1 MPEARVCPIRVNTN
15 LLGLQ
20 LVDMPSKIRQPEQ
33 STSGGISGTN
43 HYWRL
48 TMKFHRR
55 AIACA
60 LFASAALSLAAPT
73 AMAQAVKVGIVGP
86 FSGPFAHYGTLFKA
100 AAEGYVAS
108 QGGKLAGK
116 DIEFIYRDTG
126 GPNPALTKTLV
137 QELIVKDKVDY
148 LGGFVFTPNA
158 MAVAPLIQQSQTP
171 TVIFNAATSAI
182 TDKSEF
188 FIRTSYTLWQVTVP
202 VAQWA
207 AKNGMKKVV
216 TAVTDYGP
224 GIDAETAFKSEFT
237 KQGGTVVESI
247 RMPIATTDFG
257 PFVQRIKASGAQAVY
272 TFLPGGPPNLGFVK
286 AYNENGLAKGGI
298 QFLGSAETD
307 EYDLQKFG
315 DAALGLTTAFHYSG
329 AHDSP
334 ANKKFVAALKKQD
347 PNAVANYA
355 SVGAWDGM
363 FVIHKMIEATSGKKD
378 GSAAIAAARALKW
391 ESPRGPVNID
401 PKTRHITQNVYL
413 RKVEKVGDQLV
424 NKELQSFGPQTDY
437 GLDK

>member
-1 MPEARVCPIRVNTN
+1 
-15 LLGLQ
+15 
-20 LVDMPSKIRQPEQ
+20 
-33 STSGGISGTN
+33 
-43 HYWRL
+43 
-48 TMKFHRR
+48 MKLNRR
-55 AIACA
+55 AMACA
-60 LFASAALSLAAPT
+60 LFASATLSLASPQ

-86 FSGPFAHYGTLFKA
+86 FSGPFAHYGSLFKA

-137 QELIVKDKVDY
+137 QELLVKDKVDY

-182 TDKSEF
+182 TEKSEY

-207 AKNGMKKVV
+207 AKNGINKVV

-286 AYNENGLAKGGI
+286 AYNENGLAKAGV

-329 AHDSP
+329 AHDSTE
-334 ANKKFVAALKKQD
+334 NKKFVAALKKQD

-363 FVIHKMIEATSGKKD
+363 YAIQKMIEATGGKKD
-378 GSAAIAAARALKW
+378 GPKALAAARGLRW
-391 ESPRGPVNID
+391 ESPRGPVSID

-413 RKVEKVGDQLV
+413 RKVERSGGQLV
-424 NKELQSFGPQTDY
+424 NKEVQSFGPQTDF
-437 GLDK
+437 GLEK

>member
-1 MPEARVCPIRVNTN
+1 MNPTRRN
-15 LLGLQ
+15 L
-20 LVDMPSKIRQPEQ
+20 
-33 STSGGISGTN
+33 
-43 HYWRL
+43 
-48 TMKFHRR
+48 
-55 AIACA
+55 ACV
-60 LFASAALSLAAPT
+60 LAA
-73 AMAQAVKVGIVGP
+73 AAGMALCSIPVHAQSNTVKVGVIGP
-86 FSGPFAHYGTLFKA
+86 FSGPFAHYGALFKA
-100 AAEGYVAS
+100 GAEAYVAS

-126 GPNPALTKTLV
+126 GPNPGQTKTMV

-158 MAVAPLIQQSQTP
+158 LAVAPLIQQSKTP

-182 TDKSEF
+182 TEKSEY

-202 VAQWA
+202 MAQFA
-207 AKNGMKKVV
+207 AKEGMKKVV

-224 GIDAETAFKSEFT
+224 GIDAETAFKAEFA

-286 AYNENGLAKGGI
+286 AYNENGLAKAGV

-307 EYDLQKFG
+307 EFDLQKFG
-315 DAALGLTTAFHYSG
+315 DSALGLTTAFHYSG

-334 ANKKFVAALKKQD
+334 ENKKFVDALKKRD
-347 PNAVANYA
+347 PNVVANYA

-363 FVIHKMIEATSGKKD
+363 YVIQKMIEATGGNKD
-378 GSAAIAAARALKW
+378 GAKALAAARTLQW
-391 ESPRGPVNID
+391 ESPRGPVRID
-401 PKTRHITQNVYL
+401 AKTRHITQNVYL
-413 RKVEKVGDQLV
+413 RKVERVGGQLV
-424 NKELQSFGPQTDY
+424 NREVQSFGPHGDY
-437 GLDK
+437 GLDAK

>member
-1 MPEARVCPIRVNTN
+1 
-15 LLGLQ
+15 
-20 LVDMPSKIRQPEQ
+20 
-33 STSGGISGTN
+33 
-43 HYWRL
+43 
-48 TMKFHRR
+48 MKFHRR
-55 AIACA
+55 ALACA
-60 LFASAALSLAAPT
+60 LFASAALSLAAPQAT
-73 AMAQAVKVGIVGP
+73 AQTVKVGIIGP
-86 FSGPFAHYGTLFKA
+86 FSGPFAHYGSLFKA
-100 AAEGYVAS
+100 AAQAYVAS
-108 QGGKLAGK
+108 QGGKLAGQNV
-116 DIEFIYRDTG
+116 EFIYRDTG

-137 QELIVKDKVDY
+137 QELLVKDKVDY

-158 MAVAPLIQQSQTP
+158 MAVAPLIQQSRTP

-182 TDKSEF
+182 TEKSEYF
-188 FIRTSYTLWQVTVP
+188 VRTSYTLWQVTVP
-202 VAQWA
+202 AAQWA
-207 AKNGMKKVV
+207 AKQNMKKVV

-286 AYNENGLAKGGI
+286 AYNENGLAKAGV

-315 DAALGLTTAFHYSG
+315 DAALGLTTVFHYSG

-334 ANKKFVAALKKQD
+334 ENKKFVAALKKQD

-363 FVIHKMIEATSGKKD
+363 HVIHKMIEATGGKKD
-378 GSAAIAAARALKW
+378 GAKAMAAARSLAW
-391 ESPRGPVNID
+391 ESPRGPVSID

-413 RKVEKVGDQLV
+413 RKVEKAGDTMV
-424 NKELQSFGPQTDY
+424 NKELQSFGAQADF
-437 GLDK
+437 GLEK